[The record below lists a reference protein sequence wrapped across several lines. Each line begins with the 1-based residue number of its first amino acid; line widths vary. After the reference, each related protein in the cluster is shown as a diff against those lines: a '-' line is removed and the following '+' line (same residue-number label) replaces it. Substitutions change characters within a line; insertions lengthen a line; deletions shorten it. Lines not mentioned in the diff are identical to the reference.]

1 LISID
6 TESCTNCNLCY
17 KVCVGGAVEKG
28 PSLPNNS
35 ADICIECG
43 HCVAACPEDA
53 ITLAGFEGL
62 RAEPL
67 AETNPVSEEQM
78 MSMLRARRSCREY
91 KPVPVSR
98 EDVEKII
105 EAASLAPSAHNSRP
119 VIALVY
125 DDPEVIEKINRHTL
139 RFFKPVLKVF
149 KARAFKAFWN
159 AIGLDPKER
168 LLLAYG
174 LEIMILPEAE
184 RGDTLLYDA
193 RTLLVFTAPRFNPM
207 AVGDG
212 WLAAQTAVLFAETI
226 GVGTCYNGYVNMA
239 ANMDPVLRRI
249 MGIPRGRT
257 VAGVLTLGYPTRRYY
272 REAPRKVM
280 DTTWN

>member
-1 LISID
+1 MISID
-6 TESCTNCNLCY
+6 TDSCTNCNLCY
-17 KVCVGGAVEKG
+17 KACVGGAIEKG
-28 PSLPNNS
+28 PSLPDNS

-67 AETNPVSEEQM
+67 AEADPVSEDQM
-78 MSMLRARRSCREY
+78 MSMLHARRSCREY
-91 KPVPVSR
+91 VRDVSR

-105 EAASLAPSAHNSRP
+105 EAASLAPSAHNSRS
-119 VIALVY
+119 VIAHVH
-125 DDPEVIEKINRHTL
+125 DDPEVIEKIRRHTL
-139 RFFKPVLKVF
+139 RFFKPVLRVF
-149 KARAFKAFWN
+149 KTRAFKALWK

-168 LLLAYG
+168 FLLAYG
-174 LEIMILPEAE
+174 LEKMILPESE
-184 RGDTLLYDA
+184 RGDMLLYDA
-193 RTLLVFTAPRFNPM
+193 RTLLVFTTPRFNPM

-249 MGIPRGRT
+249 MGIPIGRT
-257 VAGVLTLGYPTRRYY
+257 VAGVLTLGYPARRYH

-280 DTTWN
+280 DTTWS